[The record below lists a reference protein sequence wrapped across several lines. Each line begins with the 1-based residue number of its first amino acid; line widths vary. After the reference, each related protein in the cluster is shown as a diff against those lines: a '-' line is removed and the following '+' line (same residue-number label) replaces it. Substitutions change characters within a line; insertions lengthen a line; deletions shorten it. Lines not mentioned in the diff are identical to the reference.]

1 MENLEV
7 RFFKK
12 DLVGFG
18 LIYFV
23 FTILCVVMF
32 VIGYNFALSLI
43 FAIFLFITSIMVIL
57 STCLFRIRVIGD
69 NFKVRTKF
77 GQKYEF
83 SISDIQK
90 IKYIKHNNIKRGPQ
104 YALVITAGNKELELN
119 KQMEGFDIMVEYLLK
134 KYADDNGFKNI
145 VFYVDDGISG
155 TTFERDGF
163 QAMMSDIESGK
174 VGTVITKDLSRLG
187 RDYLKT
193 GEYVEIIFPDH
204 DVRYIAINDN
214 VDTFKG
220 DNEFMAFKNIFN
232 DWYARDCSKKIRAV
246 FKAKGQSGKHLCPP
260 VYGYKKS
267 DTDKNL
273 WVIDDTAAEVV
284 RKIFRLCIE
293 GYGPVQ
299 IARILTEQGVPTPT
313 AYALSQGR
321 NNGRHN
327 AKLHRW
333 GANTIC
339 HILERLE
346 YCGHTVNF
354 RTHMKSYKVHKI
366 VYNPQDEWQIFK
378 NTQEPIITQQEFD
391 LVQELRKNKRRP
403 QKMQTVNPFAGMV
416 YCADCGEKMYLSR
429 RKNERP
435 EQEHMR
441 CSTYAKEQDKCTVHY
456 IRTCVLNEIVLGEL
470 NKLLETIKENEEE
483 FINSAMN
490 HSIEKKSSELTKAKK
505 TIKQAEK
512 RIAELDK
519 LFTRLYED
527 NVLGKISDERFTVMS
542 AGYENEQKMLKAT
555 VSELRTIIAHAEKQA
570 SDVTAFLKAVHKYEH
585 ITKLTPEI
593 MHELIE
599 KIVVHEADKSSGKR
613 VQQIDIYYRF
623 DVAVSSVTA
632 ETGKYGKKTA

>member
-1 MENLEV
+1 M
-7 RFFKK
+7 K
-12 DLVGFG
+12 D
-18 LIYFV
+18 
-23 FTILCVVMF
+23 
-32 VIGYNFALSLI
+32 
-43 FAIFLFITSIMVIL
+43 
-57 STCLFRIRVIGD
+57 
-69 NFKVRTKF
+69 K
-77 GQKYEF
+77 
-83 SISDIQK
+83 
-90 IKYIKHNNIKRGPQ
+90 
-104 YALVITAGNKELELN
+104 ITALYCRLS
-119 KQMEGFDIMVEYLLK
+119 QDDMVDGESNSITNQKLILK
-134 KYADDNGFKNI
+134 KYADDNGFRNT

-163 QAMMSDIESGK
+163 KEMMNDVENGR
-174 VGTVITKDLSRLG
+174 VGIVITKDLSRLG

-193 GEYVEIIFPDH
+193 GEYVEIIFPDY

-220 DNEFMAFKNIFN
+220 ENEFMAFKNIFN

-260 VYGYKKS
+260 IYGYRKS
-267 DTDKNL
+267 ETDKDL
-273 WVIDDTAAEVV
+273 WVIDEVAADVV
-284 RKIFRLCIE
+284 RKIYRLCID

-299 IARILTEQGVPTPT
+299 IARILTEQGIPTPT
-313 AYALSQGR
+313 AYAISQGKNP
-321 NNGRHN
+321 NNKN

-339 HILERLE
+339 HILEKPE
-346 YCGHTVNF
+346 YIGHTVNF

-366 VYNPQDEWQIFK
+366 VYNPEEDFMIFE
-378 NTQEPIITQQEFD
+378 NTHEPIVTKQEFD

-403 QKMQTVNPFAGMV
+403 QKSDVVNPFAGIV
-416 YCADCGEKMYLSR
+416 YCAECGERMYLSR

-470 NKLLETIKENEEE
+470 NKLLATVKADEDDFLQT
-483 FINSAMN
+483 AMN
-490 HSIEKKSSELTKAKK
+490 NSVQKKSSEITKAKK
-505 TIKQAEK
+505 TVKQAEK

-527 NVLGKISDERFTVMS
+527 NVLGKLSDERFTMMS
-542 AGYENEQKMLKAT
+542 TAYEEEQQKLKAT
-555 VSELRTIIAHAEKQA
+555 VSELTALIDASEKKS
-570 SDVTAFLKAVHKYEH
+570 SDVTAFLEIVRKYEH
-585 ITKLTPEI
+585 ITRRTPEI

-623 DVAVSSVTA
+623 DVAISSVTT
-632 ETGKYGKKTA
+632 ETGKYGKKAA

>member
-1 MENLEV
+1 M
-7 RFFKK
+7 K
-12 DLVGFG
+12 D
-18 LIYFV
+18 
-23 FTILCVVMF
+23 
-32 VIGYNFALSLI
+32 
-43 FAIFLFITSIMVIL
+43 
-57 STCLFRIRVIGD
+57 
-69 NFKVRTKF
+69 K
-77 GQKYEF
+77 
-83 SISDIQK
+83 
-90 IKYIKHNNIKRGPQ
+90 
-104 YALVITAGNKELELN
+104 ITALYCRLS
-119 KQMEGFDIMVEYLLK
+119 QDDMVDGESNSITNQKLILK
-134 KYADDNGFKNI
+134 KYADDNGFRNT

-163 QAMMSDIESGK
+163 KEMMNDVENGK
-174 VGTVITKDLSRLG
+174 VGIVITKDLSRLG

-193 GEYVEIIFPDH
+193 GEYVEIIFPDY

-260 VYGYKKS
+260 IYGYRKS
-267 DTDKNL
+267 DTDKDL
-273 WVIDDTAAEVV
+273 WVIDEVAADVV
-284 RKIFRLCIE
+284 RKIYRLCID

-299 IARILTEQGVPTPT
+299 IARILTEQGIPTPT
-313 AYALSQGR
+313 AYAISQGKNP
-321 NNGRHN
+321 NNKN

-339 HILERLE
+339 HILEKPE
-346 YCGHTVNF
+346 YIGHTVNF

-366 VYNPQDEWQIFK
+366 VYNPEEDFMIFE
-378 NTQEPIITQQEFD
+378 NTHEPIVTKQEFE

-403 QKMQTVNPFAGMV
+403 QKSDVVNPFAGIV

-441 CSTYAKEQDKCTVHY
+441 CSTYAKEGDKCTVHY

-470 NKLLETIKENEEE
+470 NKLLATVKADEDDFLQT
-483 FINSAMN
+483 AMN
-490 HSIEKKSSELTKAKK
+490 NSVQKKSSEITKAKK
-505 TIKQAEK
+505 TVKQAEK

-527 NVLGKISDERFTVMS
+527 NVLGKLSDERFTMMS
-542 AGYENEQKMLKAT
+542 TAYEDEQTKLKAT
-555 VSELRTIIAHAEKQA
+555 VSELTALIDASEKKS
-570 SDVTAFLKAVHKYEH
+570 SDVTAFLKIVRKYEH
-585 ITKLTPEI
+585 ITRLTPEI

-623 DVAVSSVTA
+623 DVAISSVTT
-632 ETGKYGKKTA
+632 ETGKYGKKAA